1 MSELKSELTTEEKA
15 GLEEAIVLKESTTEP
30 VDVIALDVMQ
40 IHSGLTT
47 LEEANEFIKANTEV
61 RQELFEVKGEV
72 FVITTVVA
80 NLNKVN
86 SMIPE
91 DLERDVAIPVQ
102 IKITEM
108 LKKAGLTIGIDNE
121 KIKSSTTEE

>member
-1 MSELKSELTTEEKA
+1 MSELTAEEKA
-15 GLEEAIVLKESTTEP
+15 GLEEAIKLKDKTTEP
-30 VDVIALDVMQ
+30 LDVIALDVMQ
-40 IHSGLTT
+40 IHSDAKT
-47 LEEANEFIKANTEV
+47 LEEANEFIKENTEV
-61 RQELFEVKGEV
+61 RQELFEVKGET

-108 LKKAGLTIGIDNE
+108 LQAAGLNIGIDSE
-121 KIKSSTTEE
+121 KVEEVVSETKE